1 MSEYEKFCKESLY
14 PFQDGILTIVK
25 RTNAPFYLTGGT
37 ALSRHYSPVRYSD
50 DLDFFVNRD
59 SEFSSWAERLYAELE
74 TESRRGSFAILS
86 DRVIRFE
93 DYVQLFVQQSR
104 HNQRVTLKIDLVND
118 VAPHYGTIEW
128 DEALGRVDSWRNILS
143 NKVSALYR
151 VEAKDVID
159 LWTLARIK
167 TFNWTEIIREASSKE
182 AGLDPVVLYDLLKS
196 FPKEELA
203 TIKWIDP
210 RPDEEIILGD
220 LSVMAND
227 IFEGQEN
234 SLVKGRR

>member
-1 MSEYEKFCKESLY
+1 M
-14 PFQDGILTIVK
+14 K

-196 FPKEELA
+196 FPKEELSN
-203 TIKWIDP
+203 IKWIDP

-220 LSVMAND
+220 LSVMAD
-227 IFEGQEN
+227 EIFEGHEN
-234 SLVKGRR
+234 SLG